1 MHPEVIHWDMA
12 WGPVS
17 EKTMRQQ
24 LVQAG
29 YAVSCYHYP
38 PGTYFAPH
46 AHSARKRDTVL
57 KGQFRISWDGGSV
70 ILQPGDMI
78 EIPAGA
84 THSAEVVGDETVVS
98 LDATLPRCHIK

>member
-1 MHPEVIHWDMA
+1 VHPKVIHWDLA

-17 EKTMRQQ
+17 EKTMRQR

-29 YAVSCYHYP
+29 YAVSSYYYP

-46 AHSARKRDTVL
+46 THAVQKRDTVL
-57 KGQFRISWDGGSV
+57 RGQLRISWDSGSV
-70 ILQPGDMI
+70 VLHPGDMI

-84 THSAEVVGDETVVS
+84 THSAEVVGDETVFS
-98 LDATLPRCHIK
+98 LDATLNER